1 MFGPTLK
8 WVGLL
13 WSKIRVM
20 EIVNLKNDVF
30 QVIDHSGSVLYQG
43 TYDDCECYVEDF
55 YREQHM
61 DENGY

>member
-1 MFGPTLK
+1 M
-8 WVGLL
+8 